1 MSSYKIKEHKENP
14 IDILLVKLSDK
25 TNDFLYYTNHTP
37 NMLTTYSFIF
47 GLLSCYFLYKG
58 NVNLF
63 ALLFVISYFF
73 DVCDGNYARK
83 YNMVSEFGDMYD
95 HITDL
100 SVFSILTVII
110 IIKYKKVISTI
121 DVILFMISFYLM
133 LTHMGCQQHNCK
145 TCNGNETLD
154 SLKCLCIHKKHIH
167 YTRYCGVGS
176 FILVFVCFVYYLNYK
191 LLNKKI

>member
-14 IDILLVKLSDK
+14 IDILLLKASDK
-25 TNDFLYYTNHTP
+25 TNNFLYCTNHSP
-37 NMLTTYSFIF
+37 NMLTTYSFVC

-58 NVNLF
+58 TVNMF
-63 ALLFVISYFF
+63 ALLFFISYFF

-95 HITDL
+95 HITDVA
-100 SVFSILTVII
+100 VFSILTVII
-110 IIKYKKVISTI
+110 IIKYKKVISLI
-121 DVILFMISFYLM
+121 DVILFVILILMM

-145 TCNGNETLD
+145 TCKGNESLD
-154 SLKCLCIHKKHIH
+154 NLKCLCMNKKHIR

-176 FILVFVCFVYYLNYK
+176 FIIFFIIFVYYLNYK
-191 LLNKKI
+191 LKNNI